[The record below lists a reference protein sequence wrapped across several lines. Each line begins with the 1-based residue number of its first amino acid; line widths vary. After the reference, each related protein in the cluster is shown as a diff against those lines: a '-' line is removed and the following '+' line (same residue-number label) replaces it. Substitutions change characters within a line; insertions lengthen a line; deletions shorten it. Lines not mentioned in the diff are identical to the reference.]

1 MKKHFYCLAIFVLVI
16 LIPLLIFSQNSNIYK
31 VIESKCLGCK
41 ICFDECPVDAIS
53 MQNGKAVIDAEKCIG
68 CGICEKACRFDAIV
82 VEIDEE
88 KIAEKDTIKTT
99 QTPDSTKK
107 EDPIRIFRVSEEK
120 CIGCKI
126 CQQKCPVDAI
136 EMIEGKAAI
145 DVEKCILCGACEAVC
160 PVEAIQDTM
169 VNPDSLPGAE

>member
-1 MKKHFYCLAIFVLVI
+1 M
-16 LIPLLIFSQNSNIYK
+16 IFSQNTKIFK
-31 VIESKCLGCK
+31 VIESKCIGCK

-82 VEIDEE
+82 LEKQNKKKVEQ
-88 KIAEKDTIKTT
+88 DTTKTK
-99 QTPDSTKK
+99 QVADSTQK
-107 EDPIRIFRVSEEK
+107 ENLIRIFQVSEEK
-120 CIGCKI
+120 CIGCKS

-136 EMIEGKAAI
+136 EMIEGKSVI

-160 PVEAIQDTM
+160 LVEAIQDTM
-169 VNPDSLPGAE
+169 VHPDSLSGAE